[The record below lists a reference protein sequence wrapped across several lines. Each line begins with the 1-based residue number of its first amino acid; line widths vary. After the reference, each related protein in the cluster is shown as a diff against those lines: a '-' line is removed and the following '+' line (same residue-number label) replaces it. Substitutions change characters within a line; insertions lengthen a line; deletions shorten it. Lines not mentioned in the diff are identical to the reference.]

1 MGSPTVL
8 IGNLMAARMGDPT
21 MHGGVIVMGAPTVQ
35 IGEAGMGTAQTGAMG
50 AAAATGAPFCEICSK

>member
-1 MGSPTVL
+1 
-8 IGNLMAARMGDPT
+8 MAARMGDPT